1 MARRRRVPVHP
12 GDRLRAAGCRYV
24 VFDPVASD
32 RCVAF
37 RAHLRRRTKEH
48 RTRRDH
54 GRHRARRTGAEGARR
69 NADLFD
75 GYRVDHAAG
84 FYRTYVRPRDG
95 GEPQY
100 APVGQDAQVRLGER
114 VIEVLREPG
123 AEIIAE
129 DLGKVPGFVLESL
142 ARLSVPGFKVLR
154 WERDPD
160 ADGQPFH
167 DPAHYSAVAVAT
179 SGTHDTEPMAVWW
192 ERAPAEERHALVA
205 IPLVR
210 DRLTVDDRAGA
221 LAAPGLPDR
230 LRDAL
235 IEALY
240 ASGAN
245 LLILPIQDVFG
256 WTDRINE
263 PGTVNATNWTWRLP
277 WLSDALSADADAAA
291 AAERLRTWATWYG
304 R

>member
-1 MARRRRVPVHP
+1 M
-12 GDRLRAAGCRYV
+12 
-24 VFDPVASD
+24 
-32 RCVAF
+32 
-37 RAHLRRRTKEH
+37 
-48 RTRRDH
+48 
-54 GRHRARRTGAEGARR
+54 
-69 NADLFD
+69 
-75 GYRVDHAAG
+75 
-84 FYRTYVRPRDG
+84 
-95 GEPQY
+95 
-100 APVGQDAQVRLGER
+100 
-114 VIEVLREPG
+114 
-123 AEIIAE
+123 
-129 DLGKVPGFVLESL
+129 
-142 ARLSVPGFKVLR
+142 
-154 WERDPD
+154 
-160 ADGQPFH
+160 
-167 DPAHYSAVAVAT
+167 
-179 SGTHDTEPMAVWW
+179 
-192 ERAPAEERHALVA
+192 A